1 MFYLTISDLQ
11 LYAAEPVKKVD
22 GQHVLKNENVDI
34 FLKYT
39 KKEVKR
45 VLIMH
50 TDTRNVQEIIKNTSL
65 EFCQLRPL
73 NLNRLFLPWHSHFL
87 HFLDTFFGIFFNP
100 PYTLKLLKLSV

>member
-1 MFYLTISDLQ
+1 M
-11 LYAAEPVKKVD
+11 YAAEPVKKVD
-22 GQHVLKNENVDI
+22 DRHVLKNENVDI

-73 NLNRLFLPWHSHFL
+73 NLNKLGGGGHFTPPSLVCLPRHSHFL
-87 HFLDTFFGIFFNP
+87 HFLNTFFGIFLNP
-100 PYTLKLLKLSV
+100 SYA